1 MQRYFIELAYNGKNY
16 NGWQI
21 QDNAPSVQQTINK
34 AISIVLQMKINI
46 VGCGRTDTGVHAR
59 QFFAHFDL
67 EESSQK
73 LPTESLIKKLNGIL
87 PSDISIYN
95 IFPVQPELHARF
107 SAIKRTYEYKITRRK
122 DPFDFEYAYY
132 YPFQLNVGL
141 MNEAANLLLTYS
153 DFTSFSKVNTQV
165 KTNICKIEKAHWQEE
180 GQLLVFQITAD
191 RFLRNMVRAIVGTLI
206 DVGKEKISIQ
216 DFRTIIDSKNRSNA
230 GFSVPAKGL
239 YLTDVIYP
247 DEF

>member
-1 MQRYFIELAYNGKNY
+1 
-16 NGWQI
+16 
-21 QDNAPSVQQTINK
+21 
-34 AISIVLQMKINI
+34 
-46 VGCGRTDTGVHAR
+46 
-59 QFFAHFDL
+59 
-67 EESSQK
+67 
-73 LPTESLIKKLNGIL
+73 
-87 PSDISIYN
+87 
-95 IFPVQPELHARF
+95 
-107 SAIKRTYEYKITRRK
+107 
-122 DPFDFEYAYY
+122 
-132 YPFQLNVGL
+132 